1 MIPVIDHILGHFSQD
16 IGVDLGTVNTL
27 VQVCGKGIVIRE
39 PSIVAQHKKTKK
51 IIAIGREAKK
61 MLGRTPASIITVK
74 PLKEGVI
81 EDYDITLAM
90 LSDFVK
96 KIHIRPGQKFSIPR
110 PRVAIGTPTQ
120 ATEVQRRAL
129 FDVAYACGAREAYL
143 VEEPIAAA
151 IGAGINIDEPVG
163 TMVVDIGGGTCEI
176 AIISLGGIVVGRSL
190 KVAGN
195 AMDEDIISYIRTR
208 HGLALGEKTAEEV
221 KILLGSAYPA
231 EVEKEM
237 LVRGRD
243 LEKGIPKSIRLS
255 SVQIREALSPSI
267 SQIVEAVRDTIED
280 TPPELVGD
288 IAERGIL
295 LCGGGS
301 QLFGLNKL
309 IAAETKMPVSVAQDP
324 LSCVVKGCTI
334 LLENDGLLKKLRTR
348 SSSN

>member
-1 MIPVIDHILGHFSQD
+1 
-16 IGVDLGTVNTL
+16 
-27 VQVCGKGIVIRE
+27 
-39 PSIVAQHKKTKK
+39 
-51 IIAIGREAKK
+51 
-61 MLGRTPASIITVK
+61 
-74 PLKEGVI
+74 
-81 EDYDITLAM
+81 
-90 LSDFVK
+90 
-96 KIHIRPGQKFSIPR
+96 
-110 PRVAIGTPTQ
+110 
-120 ATEVQRRAL
+120 
-129 FDVAYACGAREAYL
+129 
-143 VEEPIAAA
+143 
-151 IGAGINIDEPVG
+151 
-163 TMVVDIGGGTCEI
+163 
-176 AIISLGGIVVGRSL
+176 
-190 KVAGN
+190 
-195 AMDEDIISYIRTR
+195 MDEDIISYIRTR